1 MILNSFFTNMFLDK
15 KLKQLNLSNT
25 FIYITPEDEI
35 DFVELAYWYE
45 YSYFSSFN
53 FIFKKVRSSLLLFR
67 VKFFNYSFNALFML
81 FLIFLFDGIFDG
93 DEPIWEPVEWS
104 LVQTWILFIFTFS
117 WIAENLITSK
127 YGSFTGKDKRVW
139 FSWYKSMWWI
149 EIFYIITLGITIF
162 LIITPFYFELVYV
175 SSYIMNFWNWFSK
188 VFFFKTIALLTLLVY
203 INLFIQISI
212 RFIHFKKLLVLIFIN
227 LIVLNTIFLMQFYMT
242 FFSFFT
248 DVNWYGKTKAN
259 ELIQLS
265 HEPWKWSWDTEN
277 RDHFQYHASRTVF
290 WYKNDGPFAES
301 LFLIN
306 LFYLFSLFGVILF
319 WLVWF
324 KKIIST
330 NEFSYNYSLG
340 AISVLRQFYYF
351 YFLFYLFIIGSFL
364 IIFLKF
370 PYELSWLLN
379 KNGLFSHFIL

>member
-1 MILNSFFTNMFLDK
+1 MFLKSLINNFYLEK
-15 KLKQLNLSNT
+15 KISKLNLNNVYY
-25 FIYITPEDEI
+25 YITPEKEI
-35 DFVELAYWYE
+35 NFLELSYCYE
-45 YSYFSSFN
+45 YSYFSSFSY
-53 FIFKKVRSSLLLFR
+53 FFRKFQSTLLYIKKT
-67 VKFFNYSFNALFML
+67 FFNYSFNVLFML
-81 FLIFLFDGIFDG
+81 FMVFFFDGIFDG

-104 LVQTWILFIFTFS
+104 LIQTWILFIFTFS

-149 EIFYIITLGITIF
+149 EIFYIITLGVTIF

-188 VFFFKTIALLTLLVY
+188 VFFFKTIFLLSLLIY
-203 INLFIQISI
+203 INLFIQINI
-212 RFIHFKKLLVLIFIN
+212 RFIHFKKLLVLIAFN
-227 LIVLNTIFLMQFYMT
+227 LIILNIIFLMQFYIT

-248 DVNWYGKTKAN
+248 DVNWYSKTKSN

-265 HEPWKWSWDTEN
+265 HEPWKWSWDMEN

-301 LFLIN
+301 MFLIN
-306 LFYLFSLFGVILF
+306 LFYLFSLFGVLLF

-330 NEFSYNYSLG
+330 TEFTYNYALG
-340 AISVLRQFYYF
+340 SISVLRQFYYF

-370 PYELSWLLN
+370 PYELSWILN
-379 KNGLFSHFIL
+379 KSSMFSHFVL